1 MHSISTPSLHIDN
14 PDPLHWL
21 GYICRNSKT
30 GRGIQT
36 PILPPCKHK
45 IDPALN
51 MHVQGK
57 SSMLLPPGDCL
68 NAKKMLPK
76 NFGLMVINFSD
87 LNSMT
92 INRYKSPELDP
103 GVSSLDSSQFAI
115 CLYQCI
121 VLQLTILGQ
130 SRCR

>member
-57 SSMLLPPGDCL
+57 S
-68 NAKKMLPK
+68 AIATWRLPK
-76 NFGLMVINFSD
+76 CKENAP
-87 LNSMT
+87 
-92 INRYKSPELDP
+92 KELWSHGDKFFR
-103 GVSSLDSSQFAI
+103 S
-115 CLYQCI
+115 
-121 VLQLTILGQ
+121 
-130 SRCR
+130 